1 MNISAVGRVLT
12 RHSQQVGL
20 KPDLHSEPLDI
31 DRGVEVL
38 L

>member
-12 RHSQQVGL
+12 RHSQQAGL
-20 KPDLHSEPLDI
+20 KPDLRSEPMGI
-31 DRGVEVL
+31 HRGVEVL